1 MRLAVDEPRRHP
13 YPLTMTIDKESSHG
27 PAAAAAREGDGAGTP
42 AIQFRLDPASGVPTY
57 RQLVQQVEQALRLG
71 YLATGD
77 QLPRVKDVVG
87 ALAINPNTVLKA
99 YRELETK
106 GIATGRPGLG
116 TFVHASPAAVPLA
129 ELTTLRKGLTAWLR
143 TASAAGLDEGGMS
156 ALFTA
161 AMRDFLEHRARG
173 EPARPGGAGPARQG
187 QAGRT
192 RGGDGPVR
200 PAQEAEGVA

>member
-1 MRLAVDEPRRHP
+1 
-13 YPLTMTIDKESSHG
+13 MTIDKQGSHE
-27 PAAAAAREGDGAGTP
+27 PASAAAGEGHGAGTP

-87 ALAINPNTVLKA
+87 SLAINPNTVLKA

-116 TFVHASPAAVPLA
+116 TFVQAAPAAVPLA
-129 ELTTLRKGLTAWLR
+129 ELTTLRKSLTAWLR

-161 AMRDFLEHRARG
+161 AMRDFLEHHARG
-173 EPARPGGAGPARQG
+173 EPPRGGAASPARQG
-187 QAGRT
+187 QAGRARAGQV
-192 RGGDGPVR
+192 RGGGGPAG
-200 PAQEAEGVA
+200 PPQEAEGVA